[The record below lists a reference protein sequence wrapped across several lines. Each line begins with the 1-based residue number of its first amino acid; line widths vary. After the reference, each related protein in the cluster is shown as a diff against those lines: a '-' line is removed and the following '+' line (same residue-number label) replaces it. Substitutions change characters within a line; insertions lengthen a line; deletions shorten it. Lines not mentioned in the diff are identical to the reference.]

1 MPHELWTNL
10 TSIGVSQFLAI
21 FHAGAPSFFLI
32 EVGKWLGGKMYSWQG
47 ETPKCSA
54 YVKTGQRHP
63 VFWED
68 TVSPGPRVQQ
78 SRGQAG
84 ISLDSTPWPMVCEVA
99 PALGCSVL
107 WEGFCLAPEKVISAS
122 ALEMPA
128 LDLPTRDWRTGIS
141 QWWGN
146 EVTGFPGWLKAAS
159 TLLIQRHSLSMSAQQ
174 KRALN
179 LNPCKLQISLKSST
193 KIALGYVRHNWKN
206 FKAGHIC
213 KRLSGHS

>member
-1 MPHELWTNL
+1 
-10 TSIGVSQFLAI
+10 
-21 FHAGAPSFFLI
+21 
-32 EVGKWLGGKMYSWQG
+32 MYSWQG

-107 WEGFCLAPEKVISAS
+107 
-122 ALEMPA
+122 
-128 LDLPTRDWRTGIS
+128 
-141 QWWGN
+141 
-146 EVTGFPGWLKAAS
+146 
-159 TLLIQRHSLSMSAQQ
+159 
-174 KRALN
+174 
-179 LNPCKLQISLKSST
+179 
-193 KIALGYVRHNWKN
+193 
-206 FKAGHIC
+206 
-213 KRLSGHS
+213 